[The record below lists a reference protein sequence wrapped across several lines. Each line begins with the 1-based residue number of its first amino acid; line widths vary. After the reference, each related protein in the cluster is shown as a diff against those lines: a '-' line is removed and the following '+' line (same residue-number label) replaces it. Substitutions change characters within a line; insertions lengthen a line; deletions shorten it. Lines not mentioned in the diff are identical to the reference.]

1 MGLIWKA
8 MLFGCSKRIFAQSN
22 KILKVPPIES
32 NDIAIEDTSGKD
44 QFISVLWQKS
54 LSKVIYNHEIW
65 GNEKNFTETVD
76 MDDPFNPNKY
86 GLSDNKGDEVV
97 NGAWHKKQCRNARR

>member
-44 QFISVLWQKS
+44 QFISVL
-54 LSKVIYNHEIW
+54 
-65 GNEKNFTETVD
+65 
-76 MDDPFNPNKY
+76 
-86 GLSDNKGDEVV
+86 
-97 NGAWHKKQCRNARR
+97 